1 MKKIISLLLIAVMCM
16 LVFVGCG
23 DTAKVIVAE
32 KGSAGEAVAM
42 TLEDYDY
49 WMRMNSLFKIIHK

>member
-32 KGSAGEAVAM
+32 KDKVEESKTE
-42 TLEDYDY
+42 E
-49 WMRMNSLFKIIHK
+49 